1 MAVPDRQEFRRAVGL
16 LPTGVT
22 VVSAFDDLEPSTAD
36 EKLPA
41 GATASAVCS
50 LSLEPMMM
58 LVCLDHGSR
67 SLGALRKA
75 DRFGISVL
83 GQGQQPAAEIFATK
97 VPQQEKWSAVSWK
110 EHLGVPIIEG
120 SLARIV
126 CGLAEVLP
134 GGDHVIVTG
143 KVIEVAA
150 EAGEPLV
157 YHGGLFRSLDAET
170 GEPFGRTDG

>member
-1 MAVPDRQEFRRAVGL
+1 MDVPDRQEFRRAVGL

-22 VVSAFDDLEPSTAD
+22 VVSAFGD
-36 EKLPA
+36 EEPA

-67 SLGALRKA
+67 SLAVLQRAG
-75 DRFGISVL
+75 RFGISVL
-83 GQGQQPAAEIFATK
+83 GVGQQPAAEVFATK
-97 VPQQEKWSAVSWK
+97 APQSEKWSSVSWR
-110 EHLGVPIIEG
+110 EHLGVPIVEG

-126 CGLAEVLP
+126 CGLGDVLP

-143 KVIEVAA
+143 TVIEVEA
-150 EAGEPLV
+150 EPGDPLV
-157 YHGGLFRSLDAET
+157 YHGGLFRALDA
-170 GEPFGRTDG
+170 GSGDGIERADA